1 MSLSFAISNISAEK
15 GRSADKSIARPLPP
29 PRGHMDAVTFERYCF
44 LRLYAIDLD
53 TALHT
58 VKILRRY
65 KCADVQYPLLRDI
78 AVTYARP
85 FSGNDGEHISRHC
98 LSSRKHIPK
107 VMRELHT
114 ELLRLRKEQ
123 FAHTDL
129 KFYRPKV
136 AKFHGKTNPW
146 FPMSFKGYDYGA
158 LLKRLPQIET
168 LIRAVESSVQAEIA
182 SYEADL

>member
-1 MSLSFAISNISAEK
+1 MTRDS
-15 GRSADKSIARPLPP
+15 
-29 PRGHMDAVTFERYCF
+29 MDRATFERYCF

-58 VKILRRY
+58 IKVLRRY
-65 KCADVQYPLLRDI
+65 KRADVQYSLLRDI

-85 FSGNDGEHISRHC
+85 FSFNKGELISKDC
-98 LSSRKHIPK
+98 LPSGKHVPK
-107 VMRELHT
+107 SMRDLHDELV
-114 ELLRLRKEQ
+114 RVRKEQ

-136 AKFHGKTNPW
+136 AKFSGVTKSW

-158 LLKRLPQIET
+158 LLEQLPEIKS
-168 LIRAVESSVQAEIA
+168 LIQSVEKSVQAEIA
-182 SYEADL
+182 QYEATL